1 MENNND
7 NINEIW
13 GINNISHNISNN
25 ASNNGNNINNEN
37 NSNIDNNKEKE
48 GIDVEENEMF
58 SGENA

>member
-7 NINEIW
+7 NINEI
-13 GINNISHNISNN
+13 GGSNNISNN